1 MNEQW
6 ERQKRELDSYNTFYS
21 SIKGE
26 VTGEGL
32 RDHGFGVVGRFV
44 SIPHRASPTAAEPDF
59 ILFDGST
66 LLLVEIK
73 SGTNIDDRTIDQMER
88 CDDLSIEAA
97 EDYLKEVDLSDPDLD
112 PNDLR
117 TIQPCVVFYSETI
130 QECKEYPA
138 CVDALDELR
147 NHTAVLTQE
156 KGGTLEIDS
165 GKVTDDAF
173 ETALS
178 DGIRLPEAPAKNV
191 YLTEGIELESIAFS
205 ICHDCVV
212 NNIGRGR
219 LTLSSAGVRD
229 RYRNR
234 ELPLDDVNTALEFL
248 EEVDAC
254 RENDDG
260 EYEFR
265 QAHLP
270 AIVSVQEK
278 LAEKSVED
286 WLDDDSEGQSGLDE
300 FF

>member
-21 SIKGE
+21 AIKGE

-32 RDHGFGVVGRFV
+32 RDIGFGVAGRFV
-44 SIPHRASPTAAEPDF
+44 SIPRRASNAEAEPDF
-59 ILFDGST
+59 VLFDGST

-73 SGTNIDDRTIDQMER
+73 SGTNIDDRTIEQMER
-88 CDDLSIEAA
+88 CANLSIEAA
-97 EDYLKEVDLSDPDLD
+97 EDYLKDVKLSDSDLD

-117 TIQPCVVFYSETI
+117 TIQPCVVYYSGTI
-130 QECKEYPA
+130 EECKEHSA
-138 CVDALDELR
+138 CLDALEELR
-147 NHTAVLTQE
+147 NHAAVLTQE

-165 GKVTDDAF
+165 GHVTDDSF
-173 ETALS
+173 ETAFS
-178 DGIRLPEAPAKNV
+178 NGIQLPEAPAKNV
-191 YLTEGIELESIAFS
+191 YLTEGIELESLAFS

-212 NNIGRGR
+212 NNMGKGR
-219 LTLSSAGVRD
+219 LTLSPTGVRD

-234 ELPLDDVNTALEFL
+234 EISLADVGTVLEFL
-248 EEVDAC
+248 EEIDAC

-265 QAHLP
+265 QAHLS

-278 LAEKSVED
+278 LAERPVAK
-286 WLDDDSEGQSGLDE
+286 WLDDESDGQSGLDD